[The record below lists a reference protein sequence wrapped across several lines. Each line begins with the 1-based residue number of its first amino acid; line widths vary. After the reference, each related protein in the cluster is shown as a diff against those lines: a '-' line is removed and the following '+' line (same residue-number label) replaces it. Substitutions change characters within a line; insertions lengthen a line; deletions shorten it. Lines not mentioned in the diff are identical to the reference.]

1 MKTYAT
7 LFLVAIAAAGA
18 AEDAA
23 KATQKRN
30 EVFATAQ
37 DKLDAEAGS
46 MTLLGKDKGFKTP
59 ESCHYN
65 KAQDK
70 TFISNISGNTKNGEG
85 FMSRLHADGKLDL
98 KWIEGM
104 NAPKGVYVSGDVLWV
119 SDIDEMK
126 SFNAKDGKPIKTY
139 KLAGTNFLND
149 VFVNKAGTV
158 YVSDSGLTPDD
169 PSKFAIW
176 SMAKDGTKFS
186 VLYKDK
192 SLEKPNGIT

>member
-1 MKTYAT
+1 
-7 LFLVAIAAAGA
+7 
-18 AEDAA
+18 
-23 KATQKRN
+23 
-30 EVFATAQ
+30 
-37 DKLDAEAGS
+37 

-59 ESCHYN
+59 EACHYD

-70 TFISNISGNTKNGEG
+70 TFISNISGNKKNGEG

-104 NAPKGVYVSGDVLWV
+104 NAPKGLYVSGDVLWV

-158 YVSDSGLTPDD
+158 YVSDSGLEPIAT
-169 PSKFAIW
+169 PSKYAIW

-186 VLYKDK
+186 VLLKDK
-192 SLEKPNGIT
+192 GLEMPNGIT